1 MLRILLYED
10 NADLR
15 EGLTTLLVDATGFAL
30 CGAFPDCD
38 QVLEHIVALRPD
50 VVIMDIEMPG
60 IGGIEGVRRIKTN
73 HPHTQVLVLT
83 VFDEDDRVFDAVL
96 AGADGYLLKDISP
109 ARLLESLQEVAAGGV
124 PMSPVIARK
133 VLRLVSG
140 RKPRQ
145 LTELNALSARETDVL
160 RTLSKG
166 FSYKMVAAELDISI
180 ETVRTYVKRIYEKL
194 HVHSATEAVSKW
206 HGAGGMP

>member
-10 NADLR
+10 NTDLR
-15 EGLTTLLVDATGFAL
+15 EGLTALLADAQGFEL

-60 IGGIEGVRRIKTN
+60 IGGIEGVRRVKTN
-73 HPHTQVLVLT
+73 HPRTQVLVLT
-83 VFDEDDRVFDAVL
+83 VFDEDDQVFDAVL
-96 AGADGYLLKDISP
+96 AGADGYLLKDIPP
-109 ARLLESLQEVAAGGV
+109 ARLLESLQEVATGGV

-133 VLRLVSG
+133 VLRMVSG
-140 RKPRQ
+140 RKPQQ

-166 FSYKMVAAELDISI
+166 FSYKMVASELDISI
-180 ETVRTYVKRIYEKL
+180 ETVRTYIKRIYEKL
-194 HVHSATEAVSKW
+194 HVNSATEAAAKW
-206 HGAGGMP
+206 HRHKW